1 MKKPTFSHLFR
12 QATALVMT
20 ALTAASARLLGEL
33 LTLTPGSVPP
43 SSVPGRLEAIAGGVV
58 LYLTAAVVTAE
69 VRLAR
74 DKR

>member
-12 QATALVMT
+12 RATALFMT

-33 LTLTPGSVPP
+33 LTLTPGAVPS

>member
-12 QATALVMT
+12 RATVLVMT
-20 ALTAASARLLGEL
+20 ALTAASAGLLGEL

-43 SSVPGRLEAIAGGVV
+43 ASVPDRLETIAGGVV